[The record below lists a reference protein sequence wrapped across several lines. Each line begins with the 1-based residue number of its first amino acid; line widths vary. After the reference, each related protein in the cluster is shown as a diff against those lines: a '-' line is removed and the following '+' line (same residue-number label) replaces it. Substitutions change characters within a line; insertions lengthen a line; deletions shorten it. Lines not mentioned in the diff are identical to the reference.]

1 MMNSPKS
8 APFHR
13 PFDRRDE
20 APEARPQRGFTLIEL
35 LVVMVIIGLLG
46 ALVGPRL
53 FRNIGRSKV
62 TAAKAQIAMF
72 QSALGQYKLEVGVF
86 PGSEEGLTALR
97 VRPTS
102 ARNWDGPYL
111 QKEIPLDPWN
121 NEYVYRF
128 PGEYGDQPDII
139 SYGADGREGGEDENA
154 DVVSWR

>member
-1 MMNSPKS
+1 MK
-8 APFHR
+8 APR
-13 PFDRRDE
+13 IEPDLASSGGAAALAERR
-20 APEARPQRGFTLIEL
+20 RQRGFTLIEL

-53 FRNIGRSKV
+53 FRNVGRSRI
-62 TAAKAQIAMF
+62 TAAKAQISMF

-86 PGSEEGLTALR
+86 PSNEEGLDALR
-97 VRPTS
+97 VKPLS
-102 ARNWDGPYL
+102 ANNWDGPYL

>member
-1 MMNSPKS
+1 
-8 APFHR
+8 
-13 PFDRRDE
+13 
-20 APEARPQRGFTLIEL
+20 
-35 LVVMVIIGLLG
+35 MVIIGLLG

-53 FRNIGRSKV
+53 FRNVGRSKI

-86 PGSEEGLTALR
+86 PSNEEGLQALR
-97 VRPTS
+97 VRPAS
-102 ARNWDGPYL
+102 ADYWDGPYL

-121 NEYVYRF
+121 NEYLYRF

>member
-8 APFHR
+8 GPFHR

-86 PGSEEGLTALR
+86 PGTEEGLTALR

>member
-1 MMNSPKS
+1 MK
-8 APFHR
+8 APR
-13 PFDRRDE
+13 NRADRASQAGAD
-20 APEARPQRGFTLIEL
+20 ARSRRRRQRGFTLIEL

-53 FRNIGRSKV
+53 FRNVGRSKI

-86 PGSEEGLTALR
+86 PSSEEGLQALR
-97 VRPTS
+97 ARPAS
-102 ARNWDGPYL
+102 ADYWDGPYL

-121 NEYVYRF
+121 NEYFYRF

-154 DVVSWR
+154 DVLSWR

>member
-1 MMNSPKS
+1 MISLKS
-8 APFHR
+8 IRFHR
-13 PFDRRDE
+13 PFDRRVE
-20 APEARPQRGFTLIEL
+20 APAARRQRGFTLIEL

-53 FRNIGRSKV
+53 FRNIGRSRV
-62 TAAKAQIAMF
+62 TAAKTQIAMF

-86 PGSEEGLTALR
+86 PSTEEGLTALR

-111 QKEIPLDPWN
+111 QKEIPLDPWS

-128 PGEYGDQPDII
+128 PGEFGDQPDII

>member
-1 MMNSPKS
+1 MQTPTIEPDGPSPDGAAARS
-8 APFHR
+8 
-13 PFDRRDE
+13 RR
-20 APEARPQRGFTLIEL
+20 RRQRGFTLIEL

-53 FRNIGRSKV
+53 FRNVGRSRI

-86 PGSEEGLTALR
+86 PSSEEGLQSLR
-97 VRPTS
+97 VRPAS
-102 ARNWDGPYL
+102 ADYWDGPYL

-128 PGEYGDQPDII
+128 PGEHGDQPDII

>member
-1 MMNSPKS
+1 MMTLKS
-8 APFHR
+8 KPFHR
-13 PFDRRDE
+13 PFDRRVE
-20 APEARPQRGFTLIEL
+20 APAARRQRGFTLIEL
-35 LVVMVIIGLLG
+35 LVVMVIVGLLG

-53 FRNIGRSKV
+53 FRNIGRSRV

-86 PGSEEGLTALR
+86 PSTEEGLAALR

-111 QKEIPLDPWN
+111 QKEIPLDPWS
-121 NEYVYRF
+121 NEYLYRF

-139 SYGADGREGGEDENA
+139 SLGADGREGGEDENA

>member
-1 MMNSPKS
+1 MKTPTNEPDGASPDR
-8 APFHR
+8 AATLPQRRR
-13 PFDRRDE
+13 P
-20 APEARPQRGFTLIEL
+20 RGFTLIEL

-53 FRNIGRSKV
+53 FRNVGRSKI

-86 PGSEEGLTALR
+86 PSNEEGLDALR
-97 VRPTS
+97 VRPAS
-102 ARNWDGPYL
+102 ADYWDGPYL

-121 NEYVYRF
+121 NEYLYRF

>member
-1 MMNSPKS
+1 MK
-8 APFHR
+8 APR
-13 PFDRRDE
+13 NEPERAPTGGAAARTERR
-20 APEARPQRGFTLIEL
+20 RQRGFTLIEL

-53 FRNIGRSKV
+53 FRNVGRSKI

-86 PGSEEGLTALR
+86 PSNEEGLQALR

-102 ARNWDGPYL
+102 ADYWDGPYL

-121 NEYVYRF
+121 NEYLYRF

>member
-1 MMNSPKS
+1 MK
-8 APFHR
+8 APSNE
-13 PFDRRDE
+13 PDRASRGGAAALAE
-20 APEARPQRGFTLIEL
+20 RRRQRGFTLIEL

-53 FRNIGRSKV
+53 FRNVGRSRI
-62 TAAKAQIAMF
+62 TAAKAQISMF

-86 PGSEEGLTALR
+86 PSNEEGLDALR
-97 VRPTS
+97 VKPLS
-102 ARNWDGPYL
+102 ADNWDGPYL

>member
-1 MMNSPKS
+1 MKAPRNEPES
-8 APFHR
+8 APSGEVAAR
-13 PFDRRDE
+13 SERR
-20 APEARPQRGFTLIEL
+20 RQRGFTLIEL

-53 FRNIGRSKV
+53 FRNVGRSKI

-86 PGSEEGLTALR
+86 PSSEEGLQALR
-97 VRPTS
+97 VRPV
-102 ARNWDGPYL
+102 AADYWDGPYL

-154 DVVSWR
+154 DVESWR

>member
-1 MMNSPKS
+1 MKVSRIEPNHSWPGGV
-8 APFHR
+8 APR
-13 PFDRRDE
+13 SERR
-20 APEARPQRGFTLIEL
+20 RQRGFTLIEL

-53 FRNIGRSKV
+53 FRNVGQSKI

-86 PGSEEGLTALR
+86 PGSEEGLQALR

-102 ARNWDGPYL
+102 ADNWDGPYL

-121 NEYVYRF
+121 NEYFYRF

-139 SYGADGREGGEDENA
+139 SYGADGREGGEDESA

>member
-1 MMNSPKS
+1 MK
-8 APFHR
+8 APR
-13 PFDRRDE
+13 IEPDRASSGGAAALAER
-20 APEARPQRGFTLIEL
+20 RRQGGFTLIEL

-53 FRNIGRSKV
+53 FRNVGRSRI
-62 TAAKAQIAMF
+62 TAAKAQISMF

-86 PGSEEGLTALR
+86 PSNEEGLDALR
-97 VRPTS
+97 FKPLS
-102 ARNWDGPYL
+102 ADNWDGPYL

-128 PGEYGDQPDII
+128 PGEHGDQPDIV